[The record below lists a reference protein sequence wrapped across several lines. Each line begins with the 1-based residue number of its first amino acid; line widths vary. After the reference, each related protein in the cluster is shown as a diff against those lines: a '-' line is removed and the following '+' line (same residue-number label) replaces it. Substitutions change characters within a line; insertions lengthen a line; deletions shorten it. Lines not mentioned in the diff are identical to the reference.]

1 MFSESL
7 SLFSQFP
14 FDGKFVG
21 AEPINEGLI
30 NTTLAAEFENGKYIV
45 QKINTN
51 VFKNPDELMSN
62 VFDVTAFLDSAIS
75 QSGADPQRGTLHFL
89 KTKDGKPYYKDEKGD
104 CWRSYKYIDNCYTLS
119 GRCSGDEIF
128 EAARAFGNFQAMLST
143 FHGAGLYETIK
154 DFHHTP
160 KRYDALE
167 AAVSADPVG
176 RVSSVSSELN
186 FFKSRKN
193 ELGIVT
199 QMLESGE
206 LPTRVTHN
214 DTKINNVLFDN
225 STNKAICVIDLD
237 TIMPGSLL
245 YDFGD
250 GVRTCAALANEDEPR
265 SEKMGIDLDI
275 YKEYVSGYLTGADKK
290 LTAKEIELLPFSVKL
305 MTLEVAI
312 RFLTDYING
321 DTYFKTNYSDH
332 NLVRTRAQIALIN
345 DIEKKFSQMQKIT
358 EKVSGGA

>member
-1 MFSESL
+1 MVSESL

-14 FDGKFVG
+14 FDGKFISS
-21 AEPINEGLI
+21 EPINEGLI
-30 NTTLAAEFENGKYIV
+30 NTTYAAEFENGKYII

-62 VFDVTAFLDSAIS
+62 IFDVTAFLDSAFLKA
-75 QSGADPQRGTLHFL
+75 GADPGRGTLHFL
-89 KTKDGKPYYKDEKGD
+89 KTNSGKPYFKDENGD
-104 CWRSYKYIDNCYTLS
+104 CWRSYKYIDECYTLS
-119 GRCSGDEIF
+119 GGCSGNEIF
-128 EAARAFGNFQAMLST
+128 EAARAFGNFQSMLSA
-143 FHGAGLYETIK
+143 FPGAKLYETIK
-154 DFHHTP
+154 DFHNTP
-160 KRYDALE
+160 KRYEALE
-167 AAVSADPVG
+167 AAVSADPKG
-176 RVSSVSSELN
+176 RVGSVTSELN
-186 FFKSRKN
+186 FFESRKD
-193 ELGIVT
+193 ELGTVT
-199 QMLESGE
+199 KMLETGE
-206 LPTRVTHN
+206 LPMRVTHN

-225 STNKAICVIDLD
+225 KTNKAVCVIDLD

-250 GVRTCAALANEDEPR
+250 GVRTCAALANEDEPQ
-265 SEKMGIDLDI
+265 SEKMGIDLNV

-321 DTYFKTNYSDH
+321 DTYFKTSYSDH
-332 NLVRTRAQIALIN
+332 NLVRTRAQIALVK
-345 DIEKKFSQMQKIT
+345 DIEKKFSEMQKIT